1 MQCNIILPLCS
12 ISDAGLKSYTELL
25 EEKILTA
32 TLQSEMDGEE
42 RLDGA
47 FKEVFHK
54 FYEIRQQSLEDIEED
69 VSWEDK
75 YGCLLHD
82 SSEMWTFSNPEEAS
96 ALKYIT
102 ECSGR
107 TSGDTTKILDNLQ
120 NKLQVGLEIENHL
133 KKKLCA
139 LEKQKV

>member
-1 MQCNIILPLCS
+1 MNFS
-12 ISDAGLKSYTELL
+12 RGLKSYTELL

-47 FKEVFHK
+47 FKEVVHK

-82 SSEMWTFSNPEEAS
+82 SSEMWTFSNPEETS
-96 ALKYIT
+96 TLKYI
-102 ECSGR
+102 EM
-107 TSGDTTKILDNLQ
+107 
-120 NKLQVGLEIENHL
+120 
-133 KKKLCA
+133 
-139 LEKQKV
+139 EKCQD